1 MTSIDSTSD
10 FELTKAVCE
19 RVQKHLETL
28 PKALEEMNAAYTN
41 DDMNTVAGRL
51 QYLLAIISR
60 LDGYLE
66 GVREGI

>member
-1 MTSIDSTSD
+1 MTSASSECD
-10 FELTKAVCE
+10 FELTKTVCA

-28 PKALEEMNAAYTN
+28 PKALEEMNEAYTN
-41 DDMNTVAGRL
+41 DDMNTIAGKL

-66 GVREGI
+66 GVQEGL